1 MALGMSAFP
10 SFMTQATPAT
20 QPLINAEPAVT
31 AQAEQNPQVGQVM
44 PGVQGADAPVVAQNG
59 PSRDVKLTFAQIA
72 PPPGSMVLRGINPN
86 GSIEFGMR
94 SDEVVTKAML
104 NLEYT
109 PSPSLLPV
117 QSQLK
122 VYLNDELMGVLPVT
136 KEQLG
141 KKTLAQ
147 MPINPLFIT
156 DFNRVRLEF
165 VGHYQDVCENPAS
178 TTLWL
183 DVGRSSGLDL
193 TYQTLNV
200 KNDLSHFPVPFF
212 DPRDNRTNTLPMV
225 FAGAPDVEL
234 QQASAIVASWFGSRS
249 GWRGQNFPV
258 LYNQLPDRNA
268 IVFATNDKR
277 PDFLRDHPAVKAP
290 VIEMINHPQ
299 NPYVKL
305 LVVFGRDDKDLLQ
318 AAKGIAQ
325 GNILFRGES
334 VVVNEVKPL
343 LPRKP
348 YDAPNWVRTDR
359 PVTFGELKTYEEQL
373 QSSGLEPAAINVSLN
388 LPPDLYL
395 MRSTGRVEFYSKKE
409 TAMQYHRIPHS
420 SLEVST
426 LGLGTMTFGE
436 QNSEAD
442 AHAQLD
448 YAVAQGINL
457 IDVAEMYPVPPRPET
472 QGLTETYVGNWLA
485 KHGSREKL
493 IIASK
498 VSGPSRNNDK
508 GIRPDQALDRKNIR
522 EALHDSLKRLQTDYL
537 DLYQVHWPQRPTN
550 CFGKLGYSW
559 TDSAPAVSLLD
570 TLDALAEYQRAGKIR
585 YIGVSNETA
594 FGVMRYLHL
603 ADKHDLPRI
612 VTIQTPYS
620 LLNRSFEVG
629 LAEVSQYEGV
639 ELLAYSCLGSRIL
652 L

>member
-1 MALGMSAFP
+1 
-10 SFMTQATPAT
+10 
-20 QPLINAEPAVT
+20 
-31 AQAEQNPQVGQVM
+31 
-44 PGVQGADAPVVAQNG
+44 
-59 PSRDVKLTFAQIA
+59 
-72 PPPGSMVLRGINPN
+72 
-86 GSIEFGMR
+86 
-94 SDEVVTKAML
+94 
-104 NLEYT
+104 
-109 PSPSLLPV
+109 
-117 QSQLK
+117 
-122 VYLNDELMGVLPVT
+122 
-136 KEQLG
+136 
-141 KKTLAQ
+141 
-147 MPINPLFIT
+147 
-156 DFNRVRLEF
+156 
-165 VGHYQDVCENPAS
+165 
-178 TTLWL
+178 
-183 DVGRSSGLDL
+183 
-193 TYQTLNV
+193 
-200 KNDLSHFPVPFF
+200 
-212 DPRDNRTNTLPMV
+212 
-225 FAGAPDVEL
+225 
-234 QQASAIVASWFGSRS
+234 
-249 GWRGQNFPV
+249 
-258 LYNQLPDRNA
+258 
-268 IVFATNDKR
+268 
-277 PDFLRDHPAVKAP
+277 
-290 VIEMINHPQ
+290 
-299 NPYVKL
+299 
-305 LVVFGRDDKDLLQ
+305 
-318 AAKGIAQ
+318 
-325 GNILFRGES
+325 
-334 VVVNEVKPL
+334 
-343 LPRKP
+343 
-348 YDAPNWVRTDR
+348 
-359 PVTFGELKTYEEQL
+359 
-373 QSSGLEPAAINVSLN
+373 
-388 LPPDLYL
+388 
-395 MRSTGRVEFYSKKE
+395 
-409 TAMQYHRIPHS
+409 MQYHRIPHS

-457 IDVAEMYPVPPRPET
+457 IDVAEMYPVPPRPETQGLTETYVGNWLAKHGSREKLIIASKVSGPSRPET

-612 VTIQTPYS
+612 VTIQNPYS

-639 ELLAYSCLGSRIL
+639 ELLAYSCLGFGTLTGKYLNGAKPAGARNTLFSRFTRYSGEQTQKAVAAYVDIARRHGLAPAQMALAFVRRQPFVASTL
-652 L
+652 LGATTMDQLKTNIESLHLELSEDVLAEIEAVHQVYTYPAP